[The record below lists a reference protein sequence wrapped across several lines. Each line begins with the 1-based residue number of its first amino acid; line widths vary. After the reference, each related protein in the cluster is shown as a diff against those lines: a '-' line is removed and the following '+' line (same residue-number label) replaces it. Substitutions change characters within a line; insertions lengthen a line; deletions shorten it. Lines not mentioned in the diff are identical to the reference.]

1 MVLSERLRPP
11 LGDQLVDQFALAS
24 IVGERAAQ
32 LLGCGAAL
40 CGRGVG
46 RVRRPGHGLI
56 VAGGGPAS
64 RRSRTRLLVSCCVPS
79 LRALPLDEARELRIR
94 PGGWRSLA
102 PGKESV
108 AKRSLAC
115 LAAMLQLGVL
125 GGFPQVAREA
135 ADVPGGGRVRVA
147 GENTM
152 LADGELRSFA
162 SGARVLV
169 IRQDVE
175 KLAPGGSGGQLGPGS
190 VDVGRVVI
198 GTGSARVAGHVGVG
212 DRPVSR
218 GGAGDR
224 VCCVPEVSRIGHAAQ
239 NRGGRLSDSGRFC
252 RWAPRADLTGRDRNA
267 PRVRCGLV
275 NVAAGVDGLVR
286 ACSPRVCAAGFGCA
300 ERRVLTSRSESGARA
315 IVRAAPDSS
324 ATAEPE

>member
-1 MVLSERLRPP
+1 MAPAERGWSSAPGARSRSVGCAILSESLRPA
-11 LGDQLVDQFALAS
+11 LADQLVDEFAVAS
-24 IVGERAAQ
+24 IVSERATQ

-56 VAGGGPAS
+56 VAAS
-64 RRSRTRLLVSCCVPS
+64 RRSRTRPLVSCGVPS
-79 LRALPLDEARELRIR
+79 LRALPLEEACELRIR
-94 PGGWRSLA
+94 PGRWRSLA

-115 LAAMLQLGVL
+115 LAAMLQLGVR

-152 LADGELRSFA
+152 LRDAQLRSFA
-162 SGARVLV
+162 PGARVLV

-175 KLAPGGSGGQLGPGS
+175 KLAPGGSGGPLDAGC
-190 VDVGRVVI
+190 VDVERVVI

-218 GGAGDR
+218 RGAGNR
-224 VCCVPEVSRIGHAAQ
+224 VCWSPEVSR
-239 NRGGRLSDSGRFC
+239 
-252 RWAPRADLTGRDRNA
+252 TGRRTLTR
-267 PRVRCGLV
+267 PIPGLR
-275 NVAAGVDGLVR
+275 AA
-286 ACSPRVCAAGFGCA
+286 
-300 ERRVLTSRSESGARA
+300 RVLYERSARA
-315 IVRAAPDSS
+315 VSAPVGLCLV
-324 ATAEPE
+324 T

>member
-1 MVLSERLRPP
+1 MVLSERLRPA
-11 LGDQLVDQFALAS
+11 LADQLVDQFAVAS
-24 IVGERAAQ
+24 IVSERATQ

-40 CGRGVG
+40 CGRCVG

-56 VAGGGPAS
+56 VAGGVAAS
-64 RRSRTRLLVSCCVPS
+64 RRSRTRPLVSCCVPS
-79 LRALPLDEARELRIR
+79 LRALPLDEACELRIR
-94 PGGWRSLA
+94 PGRWRSLA

-115 LAAMLQLGVL
+115 LAAMLQLGVR

-152 LADGELRSFA
+152 LRGGELRSFA
-162 SGARVLV
+162 PWARVLV

-175 KLAPGGSGGQLGPGS
+175 KLAPGGSGGPLGPGC

-218 GGAGDR
+218 RGAGDR
-224 VCCVPEVSRIGHAAQ
+224 VCCSPEVSRTVERHA
-239 NRGGRLSDSGRFC
+239 G
-252 RWAPRADLTGRDRNA
+252 W
-267 PRVRCGLV
+267 
-275 NVAAGVDGLVR
+275 
-286 ACSPRVCAAGFGCA
+286 
-300 ERRVLTSRSESGARA
+300 
-315 IVRAAPDSS
+315 
-324 ATAEPE
+324 

>member
-1 MVLSERLRPP
+1 MTAIGVIHQSGRRVWRGCIDRRQKSSLTAASVIAIQTSRTSVAEDLVAPAERGWSSAPRARSRSVGCAILSESLRPP
-11 LGDQLVDQFALAS
+11 LADQLVDQFALAS
-24 IVGERAAQ
+24 IVSERAAQ

-64 RRSRTRLLVSCCVPS
+64 RRSRTRPLVSCCVPS

-108 AKRSLAC
+108 ANRSLAC

-152 LADGELRSFA
+152 LRDGELRSFA
-162 SGARVLV
+162 PGARVLV
-169 IRQDVE
+169 IGQDVE
-175 KLAPGGSGGQLGPGS
+175 KLAPGGLGGPLGPGS

-198 GTGSARVAGHVGVG
+198 GTGSARVARRAGVG

-218 GGAGDR
+218 REAGDR
-224 VCCVPEVSRIGHAAQ
+224 VCCVPEVSR
-239 NRGGRLSDSGRFC
+239 
-252 RWAPRADLTGRDRNA
+252 TGRRT
-267 PRVRCGLV
+267 PTKHIRLR
-275 NVAAGVDGLVR
+275 
-286 ACSPRVCAAGFGCA
+286 
-300 ERRVLTSRSESGARA
+300 TAR
-315 IVRAAPDSS
+315 
-324 ATAEPE
+324 

>member
-1 MVLSERLRPP
+1 MAWLHRPPTKSSLTAASVIAIQTSRTSVAEDLVAPAERGWSSAPRARSRSVGCAILSESLRPP
-11 LGDQLVDQFALAS
+11 LADQLVDQFALAS
-24 IVGERAAQ
+24 IVSERAAQ

-64 RRSRTRLLVSCCVPS
+64 RRSRTRPLVSCCVPS

-94 PGGWRSLA
+94 PGRWRSLA

-152 LADGELRSFA
+152 LRDGELRSFA
-162 SGARVLV
+162 PGARVLV
-169 IRQDVE
+169 IGQDVE
-175 KLAPGGSGGQLGPGS
+175 KLAPGGLGGPLGPGS

-198 GTGSARVAGHVGVG
+198 GTGSAALLGARVWAIARFLAVRRAIGCAVFLKCPGLVGAP
-212 DRPVSR
+212 RPSTSASGQRAEGEGRR
-218 GGAGDR
+218 GP
-224 VCCVPEVSRIGHAAQ
+224 PETHAA
-239 NRGGRLSDSGRFC
+239 R
-252 RWAPRADLTGRDRNA
+252 
-267 PRVRCGLV
+267 
-275 NVAAGVDGLVR
+275 
-286 ACSPRVCAAGFGCA
+286 
-300 ERRVLTSRSESGARA
+300 GAR
-315 IVRAAPDSS
+315 RP
-324 ATAEPE
+324 